1 MDVTATKAKKRLITT
16 VRKKIN
22 NKYHG
27 INLTIWHPITTPFV
41 HSLLGSSGGVVIVLT
56 D

>member
-1 MDVTATKAKKRLITT
+1 MDVAATKAKKRLITT
-16 VRKKIN
+16 VREKIN

-27 INLTIWHPITTPFV
+27 INLTGWHPITTSFV
-41 HSLLGSSGGVVIVLT
+41 HSLLGSSGGVVIVRA